1 MPTDLLVL
9 IGPSG
14 VGKSSVARALHR
26 AGAVTIRPTWTTR
39 PPRPGELQRSLD
51 HCFVDDIE
59 FGRLVAHG
67 YFQAIGSHPGQ
78 RYQYGLPHRDP
89 DADRLELVVLRASH
103 VRCVSGEHTVV
114 YQLDAPAAIAA
125 ARLRRRGDR
134 ADDIALRLA
143 AHDAELDF
151 GASLADRTFRT
162 ERALP
167 VVVAEILAA
176 LRQDTQLAIG
186 GLR

>member
-39 PPRPGELQRSLD
+39 PPRRGELQRSLD

-59 FGRLVAHG
+59 FGRLAADG

-78 RYQYGLPHRDP
+78 RYQYGLPHRDS
-89 DADRLELVVLRASH
+89 DGDRLELVVLRASH
-103 VRCVSGEHTVV
+103 VRCVASEHTVV

-125 ARLRRRGDR
+125 ARLRQRGDH
-134 ADDIALRLA
+134 AEDVALRQA
-143 AHDAELDF
+143 AHEAELDF
-151 GASLADRTFRT
+151 GACLADRTFRT
-162 ERALP
+162 DRVLL

-176 LRQDTQLAIG
+176 LRQDTQLPVG